1 MHDLGMRYRVLGV
14 VGQQFDDHKNLLMRQ
29 VAAKEY
35 IDRLYSGFEIINID
49 ESIIRTSDQR
59 RRGWV
64 QAKNRLL
71 LSRA

>member
-1 MHDLGMRYRVLGV
+1 MRYRVLGV
-14 VGQQFDDHKNLLMRQ
+14 VGQQFDDHKNLLLSQ

-35 IDRLYSGFEIINID
+35 IERLYSGFEIINID

-64 QAKNRLL
+64 QARNRLFI
-71 LSRA
+71 SRA